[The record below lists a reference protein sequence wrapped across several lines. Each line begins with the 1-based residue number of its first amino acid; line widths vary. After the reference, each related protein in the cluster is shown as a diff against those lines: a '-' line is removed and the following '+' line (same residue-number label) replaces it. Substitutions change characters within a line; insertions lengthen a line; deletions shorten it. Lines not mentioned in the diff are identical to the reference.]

1 MIKVKKLTKKF
12 GDLLVLNELD
22 FEIGENE
29 IVGLVGPN
37 GAGKTTTMRILT
49 GHLAFDSG
57 EVEVLNNNMA
67 NQGKSLLAKKE
78 IGYLAENNPLYP
90 EMLTCEYLRMI
101 GELKQINKDK
111 INDEIKKVVEKAGL
125 EKVYWRPIS
134 ELSKGFKQ
142 RVGLGASIL
151 GNPKILILDE
161 PTEGLDPNQRVDIR
175 NLIKEF
181 GKDKTVIISSHVL
194 SEVENT
200 CNRIIIINEGKIVA
214 DEKTHD
220 ILRKNKQSDILVV
233 EIEGNNIQE
242 KLIDAIGTENIISD
256 SFENNRVKLEIKMP
270 DEQEYRPK
278 ISELA
283 RENNW
288 IIWEM
293 RVVESKL
300 EDIFRELTK

>member
-1 MIKVKKLTKKF
+1 MIKVKKLVKKF
-12 GDLLVLNELD
+12 GNLQVLNELS
-22 FEIGENE
+22 FNIGENE
-29 IVGLVGPN
+29 IIGLVGPN

-49 GHLAFDSG
+49 GHLAFSSG
-57 EVEVLNNNMA
+57 EVEVLKNNMA
-67 NQGKSLLAKKE
+67 KEDKSLLAKKE
-78 IGYLAENNPLYP
+78 IGYLPENNPLYP
-90 EMLTCEYLRMI
+90 EMLVHEYLRMMC
-101 GELKQINKDK
+101 EFKQIKKDEIDK
-111 INDEIKKVVEKAGL
+111 QIKKVVEKAGL

-134 ELSKGFKQ
+134 ELSKGFRQ

-151 GNPKILILDE
+151 GNPRILILDE

-200 CNRIIIINEGKIVA
+200 CDRIIIINEGKIVA
-214 DEKTHD
+214 DETTPD

-233 EIEGNNIQE
+233 EVEGQGVQE
-242 KLIDAIGTENIISD
+242 QIIDAVGTENVVESSVEGD
-256 SFENNRVKLEIKMP
+256 KVKLEIKMP

-283 RENNW
+283 RKNNW
-288 IIWEM
+288 TIWEM

>member
-200 CNRIIIINEGKIVA
+200 CNRIIIINNGKIVA